1 MGVEQSRPTSR
12 RNSPLTFDDKEKQEF
27 LNLLF
32 TRLLETGDIVDLKA
46 LTSGPGAC
54 GNYVVLLSKN
64 INKEFK
70 RLKLSEENDLGDL
83 TYSTVKNITKKS
95 SSRESMCTQLA
106 LFYIRLLQLVSAV
119 SVSLYAPPDLISRI
133 LEGRYKRDLNIKKIS
148 YKAVENPSEMEI
160 KKRTRNEW
168 FETNFLTSTSNIGEI
183 YTFAKRRELVYN
195 KLRSSLTYTS
205 SEGNVYTV
213 NLAVLEPDYYPIS
226 RSLIKLNTYWIV
238 LSRQSSSEIGD
249 PIYYRVLVDSAGTA
263 CLFDIPLDPPI
274 QPNNVLEKLTE
285 ERCNEPLD
293 NWLKTMK
300 IMLINLVEPS
310 RTRGFLPQMAA
321 FANVTNTRRNVT
333 NTRRNVARNNSNR
346 TLKNANIFK
355 FPIDNTLPPRDK
367 DTYIKM
373 LQWIKSI
380 KLSDW
385 PEAAP
390 AVYRASLL
398 YKKPII
404 NTEIGTSYSCN
415 DIWVGKQLSDLHC
428 FASLQNLFYN
438 NENGL
443 LEEDIVNKTRL
454 SELSKDFFDIYI
466 NIHEANS
473 PIKKDAMT
481 IARMR
486 DEIIDFRQL
495 KIPDTS
501 FIQNILCDTTTAL
514 GESRIR
520 REMADILNTA
530 QEIIT
535 DNYKEHVTEMHRV
548 LSNMFETVIEGG
560 ETVIKF
566 KEAFLNVQGGLR
578 HGLEERVEY
587 LRDLI
592 SNHYKLVEQTYYTA
606 LINISNIARP

>member
-1 MGVEQSRPTSR
+1 MGVGQSRPTSR
-12 RNSPLTFDDKEKQEF
+12 RNSILTFDDKEKQEF
-27 LNLLF
+27 LNILF

-83 TYSTVKNITKKS
+83 TYTTIKNITKKS

-133 LEGRYKRDLNIKKIS
+133 LEGRYKKDLNIKKIS
-148 YKAVENPSEMEI
+148 YKAVENPLEREI
-160 KKRTRNEW
+160 QKRKRDEW
-168 FETNFLTSTSNIGEI
+168 LETNFLTKTSNLGEI

-195 KLRSSLTYTS
+195 RLRSSLTYTS

-226 RSLIKLNTYWIV
+226 PSLIKPNTYWIV

-249 PIYYRVLVDSAGTA
+249 PIYYRVLLDSAGTA
-263 CLFDIPLDPPI
+263 CLFDIP
-274 QPNNVLEKLTE
+274 QGSSRQSNNVVEVLIEVK
-285 ERCNEPLD
+285 CDEPLRD
-293 NWLKTMK
+293 WLNNMK
-300 IMLINLVEPS
+300 QMIINQVEPS
-310 RTRGFLPQMAA
+310 RTQGFLPQMTS
-321 FANVTNTRRNVT
+321 FTNLTNTRRNVLK
-333 NTRRNVARNNSNR
+333 NNVSK
-346 TLKNANIFK
+346 TLKNSTNFK
-355 FPIDNTLPPRDK
+355 FPVDSTLPPRDK
-367 DTYIKM
+367 YTYINM
-373 LQWIKSI
+373 LKWIKSI

-390 AVYRASLL
+390 AVYRASIL

-404 NTEIGTSYSCN
+404 NSDVGTSYSCN
-415 DIWVGKQLSDLHC
+415 DIWAGKRMSDLHS
-428 FASLQNLFYN
+428 FSSLENLFYN
-438 NENGL
+438 NEKGL
-443 LEEDIVNKTRL
+443 LEEDITNKTKL
-454 SELSKDFFDIYI
+454 DNLSKDFFDIYI
-466 NIHEANS
+466 SIHEANS
-473 PIKKDAMT
+473 PTKKDAMT

-486 DEIIDFRQL
+486 DEVKDFKQL
-495 KIPDTS
+495 TIPDTN
-501 FIQNILCDTTTAL
+501 FIKNILCHTTSAL
-514 GESRIR
+514 GESRLR

-548 LSNMFETVIEGG
+548 LSNMFETAIEGG
-560 ETVIKF
+560 ETIIKF
-566 KEAFLNVQGGLR
+566 KEGFLNSPGGLR
-578 HGLEERVEY
+578 RGLEERVEY

-592 SNHYKLVEQTYYTA
+592 SNHYKLVEQTYYKA
-606 LINISNIARP
+606 LINITQVARP